1 MKFATVEIA
10 GHSGLA
16 IEDGEELRGLTADV
30 DSFPGPLVN
39 LLLGGTDALA
49 EAHRVLAAAPVLDP
63 GTVTFRPPLARPPK
77 ILCVGANYLDHI
89 AEMGHTKPDYPTVFA
104 RFAHTLVGHRQ
115 PLVRPRA
122 STHFD
127 YEGELAVIIG
137 RRGRHVPRDR
147 ALQVVAGYSVFNDAT
162 LRDYQRKTPQ
172 WTLGKNF
179 DSTGGFGPWLVTADA
194 LPPGAAGLK
203 LETRLNGRTVQS
215 SSTGEIVFD
224 VPTLIATL
232 SEVLTLEPGDV
243 IITGTPAG
251 VGAARTPPLWMTAGD
266 LCEITIE
273 GIGTLANPV
282 VDEAA

>member
-16 IEDGEELRGLTADV
+16 IEDGKELRGLTADV

-39 LLLGGTDALA
+39 LLLGGADALA
-49 EAHRVLAAAPVLDP
+49 EAHRVLTAAPVLDP

-115 PLVRPRA
+115 PLVRPQA

-147 ALQVVAGYSVFNDAT
+147 ALEVVAGYSVFNDAT

-251 VGAARTPPLWMTAGD
+251 VGAARTPPLWMKAGD